1 MIWSQGIKKQCRTDG
16 RTREKTVIVLISYS
30 MFVRSQWLM
39 RCGDDYDWIGLGN
52 VVEER
57 VEKKVGF
64 YHQNNNKKRR
74 G

>member
-1 MIWSQGIKKQCRTDG
+1 
-16 RTREKTVIVLISYS
+16 
-30 MFVRSQWLM
+30 M